1 MVKNVH
7 MRRRR
12 SVWPWNWSSRFSL
25 PVEDTEVTQV
35 DKRAASFVPQQTQD
49 KNAMGNECFRQLIL
63 FFIHFSA
70 FSQAAC
76 VKRALNHV
84 PILKI
89 EVHVLLHFL
98 LLCLWKIDIL
108 AVTNTQAQH
117 PKKEVRNHFFVQE
130 ITSPTSNRYMY
141 FVSFI
146 IESQPSV
153 EWVEL
158 QLPTVLQ

>member
-49 KNAMGNECFRQLIL
+49 KNAMGNECFRQRIL

-84 PILKI
+84 PIK
-89 EVHVLLHFL
+89 
-98 LLCLWKIDIL
+98 
-108 AVTNTQAQH
+108 
-117 PKKEVRNHFFVQE
+117 
-130 ITSPTSNRYMY
+130 
-141 FVSFI
+141 
-146 IESQPSV
+146 
-153 EWVEL
+153 
-158 QLPTVLQ
+158 